1 MKYGFVYCFLTLIL
15 AACQFNSQPNTKNM
29 NTQESPLFFK
39 EIADYTSR
47 LESKFATI
55 PAERKEELANLAAFI
70 DTQLVQQKIPKIIF
84 ICTHNSRRSH
94 FGQFWASVA
103 AHYYG
108 IPQVENYSGGTEVTA
123 FNPRSVAALQRAG
136 FQITKIDSSSDSSN
150 PRYAVTFMENQQ
162 PLIGFSKKFGEDPN
176 PKEGF
181 CAVMTC
187 SHADQNCPLVLGAI
201 ERIPLPYDDPKAFDN
216 TPEETAKYDERCLQ
230 IATEMFYAFSL
241 VKKK

>member
-1 MKYGFVYCFLTLIL
+1 
-15 AACQFNSQPNTKNM
+15 M
-29 NTQESPLFFK
+29 NTQETPLFFK
-39 EIADYTSR
+39 EIADYISR
-47 LESKFATI
+47 LEARFATI
-55 PAERKEELANLAAFI
+55 PAKRKEELANLAAFI
-70 DTQLVQQKIPKIIF
+70 DKQLMQQKTPKIIF

-108 IPQVENYSGGTEVTA
+108 VPQVENYSGGTEVTA

-136 FQITKIDSSSDSSN
+136 FQITKIDSSDSSN

-162 PLIGFSKKFGEDPN
+162 PLIGFSKKFEAAPN
-176 PKEGF
+176 PTEDF

-187 SHADQNCPLVLGAI
+187 SHADQNCPFVLGAI
-201 ERIPLPYDDPKAFDN
+201 ERIPLPYDDPKEFDA